1 MEQRD
6 LLAAMRDEPLEAQ
19 LSTFDWFGSY
29 MVEEVV
35 DEISQERSSA
45 SGFRSASWR
54 TEIASIMGRWTGTAS
69 SLGSSTLTAEARCRL
84 RSAAP
89 PAPLGASMAGHP
101 ADAGGSAEPIKEE
114 GFDQIRVLRVR
125 ETLQE
130 KGGGPRDRTVKY
142 PERVCRSFFTHAGF
156 TITHPITF

>member
-1 MEQRD
+1 
-6 LLAAMRDEPLEAQ
+6 
-19 LSTFDWFGSY
+19 
-29 MVEEVV
+29 
-35 DEISQERSSA
+35 
-45 SGFRSASWR
+45 
-54 TEIASIMGRWTGTAS
+54 
-69 SLGSSTLTAEARCRL
+69 
-84 RSAAP
+84 
-89 PAPLGASMAGHP
+89 MAGHP

-156 TITHPITF
+156 TITFSDTQRGSVPSVQLSTPAVLS